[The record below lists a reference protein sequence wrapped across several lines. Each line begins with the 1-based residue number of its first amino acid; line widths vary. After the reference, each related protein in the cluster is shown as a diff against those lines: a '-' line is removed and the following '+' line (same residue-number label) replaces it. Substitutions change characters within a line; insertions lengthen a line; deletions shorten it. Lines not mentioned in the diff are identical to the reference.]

1 MVIQEVLGRRQ
12 RGRKAGTSLKS
23 SKMFRTILNKEP
35 ELIELQKLAM
45 EALRDIYDPTLTR
58 ISGPGSVQT

>member
-1 MVIQEVLGRRQ
+1 MVIQEALGRRQ
-12 RGRKAGTSLKS
+12 RGRKAETSLKS

-35 ELIELQKLAM
+35 ELIEFQKLAM
-45 EALRDIYDPTLTR
+45 EALRDIYGPTLTR